1 MKTLFDTETTP
12 IIRDS
17 YVFYRS
23 FFDAIK
29 KLSTKERLAAYE
41 TLMYYALDG
50 VLPEK
55 LSDKVSIIFLM
66 AKPQLDA
73 NTKKY
78 IGGLK
83 GREHGIKGIDFGK
96 LGGRPSKS
104 AKELKGPENEQIVDL
119 IDVDDNE
126 FTD

>member
-12 IIRDS
+12 VIRDS

-41 TLMYYALDG
+41 TLMYYALD
-50 VLPEK
+50 
-55 LSDKVSIIFLM
+55 KVSIIFLM

-83 GREHGIKGIDFGK
+83 GREHGIKGKDFGK

>member
-1 MKTLFDTETTP
+1 MKKSLDTETTP
-12 IIRDS
+12 VIRDS

-29 KLSTKERLAAYE
+29 KLSAKERLATYE
-41 TLMYYALDG
+41 ALMYYALDG

-73 NTKKY
+73 NTKKIY
-78 IGGLK
+78 WG
-83 GREHGIKGIDFGK
+83 D
-96 LGGRPSKS
+96 
-104 AKELKGPENEQIVDL
+104 
-119 IDVDDNE
+119 
-126 FTD
+126 

>member
-12 IIRDS
+12 VIRDS

-41 TLMYYALDG
+41 TLMYYAL
-50 VLPEK
+50 
-55 LSDKVSIIFLM
+55 
-66 AKPQLDA
+66 
-73 NTKKY
+73 
-78 IGGLK
+78 GLK
-83 GREHGIKGIDFGK
+83 GREHGIKGKDFGK